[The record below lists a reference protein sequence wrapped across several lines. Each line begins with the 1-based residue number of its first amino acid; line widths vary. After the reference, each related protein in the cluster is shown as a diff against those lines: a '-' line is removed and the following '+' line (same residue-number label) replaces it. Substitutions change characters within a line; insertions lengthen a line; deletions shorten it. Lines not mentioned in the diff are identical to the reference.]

1 MKSTKTLIVVCGP
14 TASGKTSLAIQLAKY
29 YDAEIFSADARQFYC
44 EMEIGTAKP
53 NTEELATVP
62 HHFINNKS
70 IHDNYTA
77 GAYEKDAIAA
87 LSAYFETK
95 DVAILCGG
103 SGLYIKAVTEG
114 LEEKKPISEDVKR
127 TIAQLSLKEMAQKIK
142 ELDPE
147 YYAIADIQNPRRISR
162 ALELI
167 INSGKKM
174 SEMNTGVIKK
184 RDFRII
190 YIGVEVPREELYN
203 RINQR
208 VEKMIA
214 GGLEEEARKLYAER
228 QLLALQTV
236 GYKEWF
242 DCFDEKHTKPET
254 IALIKQNTRNYAKRQ
269 FTWFRKVVDMNWF
282 NPSNLT
288 EIIDL
293 IQSETKY

>member
-1 MKSTKTLIVVCGP
+1 
-14 TASGKTSLAIQLAKY
+14 
-29 YDAEIFSADARQFYC
+29 
-44 EMEIGTAKP
+44 MEIGTAKP

-288 EIIDL
+288 EIIDF

>member
-1 MKSTKTLIVVCGP
+1 MKRTKTLIVICGP

-77 GAYEKDAIAA
+77 GAYEKDAIAV

-127 TIAQLSLKEMAQKIK
+127 TVAQMSVKEMAQKLK

-242 DCFDEKHTKPET
+242 DYFDKKHTKPET
-254 IALIKQNTRNYAKRQ
+254 LALIKQNTRNYAKRQ
-269 FTWFRKVVDMNWF
+269 LTWFRKIADINWF

>member
-1 MKSTKTLIVVCGP
+1 MKASKTLIVVCGP
-14 TASGKTSLAIQLAKY
+14 TAAGKTKLAIQLDKNFN
-29 YDAEIFSADARQFYC
+29 AEIFSADARQFYC

-53 NTEELATVP
+53 NTEELATLP

-127 TIAQLSLKEMAQKIK
+127 TVAQMSVKEMAQKLK

-174 SEMNTGVIKK
+174 GEMNTGK
-184 RDFRII
+184 RKERNFNFI
-190 YIGVEVPREELYN
+190 YIGTDIQREELYE
-203 RINQR
+203 RINER
-208 VEKMIA
+208 VERMIDT
-214 GGLEEEARKLYAER
+214 GLKQEAQNLYSAR
-228 QLLALQTV
+228 GNLALETV

-242 DCFDEKHTKPET
+242 DFFDGKISESEA
-254 IALIKQNTRNYAKRQ
+254 INLIKQNTRNYAKRQ
-269 FTWFRKVVDMNWF
+269 LTWFKKVEGINWF
-282 NPSNLT
+282 NPGKLT
-288 EIIDL
+288 EIIDFL
-293 IQSETKY
+293 KSAIKY

>member
-1 MKSTKTLIVVCGP
+1 MKRTKTLIVICGP